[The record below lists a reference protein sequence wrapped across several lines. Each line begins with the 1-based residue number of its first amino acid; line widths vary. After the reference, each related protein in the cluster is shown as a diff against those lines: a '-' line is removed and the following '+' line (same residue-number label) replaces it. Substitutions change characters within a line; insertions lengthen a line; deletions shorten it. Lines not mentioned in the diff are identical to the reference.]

1 MAASRLGW
9 VRRGWRQH
17 LHGRVALCSG
27 RGLGGVQSHGGRTST
42 AREVSLVMRAHW
54 VLHGTIGIVGVR
66 HGDVAVVIAQ
76 LRGGHGRGCATL
88 RHVSVLIVSE
98 RTRRL
103 LVLAI
108 LLGIIPLAG
117 AVVSSLRAGSSV
129 RVALPLIHGRGGRWT
144 MGEGGWVVRGCV
156 LGTQVGGC
164 GWALE

>member
-1 MAASRLGW
+1 M
-9 VRRGWRQH
+9 
-17 LHGRVALCSG
+17 
-27 RGLGGVQSHGGRTST
+27 QSHGGRTST
-42 AREVSLVMRAHW
+42 AREVSLMMRAHW

-103 LVLAI
+103 LMLAI

-129 RVALPLIHGRGGRWT
+129 RVALPLIHGRRGRWT
-144 MGEGGWVVRGCV
+144 MGEGGVGCSRVCTRNAGRRMWLGSGMSCGVVEIRNR
-156 LGTQVGGC
+156 T
-164 GWALE
+164 